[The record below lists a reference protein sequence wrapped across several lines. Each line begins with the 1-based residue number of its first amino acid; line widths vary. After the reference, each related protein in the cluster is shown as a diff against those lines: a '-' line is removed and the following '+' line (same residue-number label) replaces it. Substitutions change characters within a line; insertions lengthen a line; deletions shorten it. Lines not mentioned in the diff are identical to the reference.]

1 MSEELERY
9 LSSTIV
15 YFPNL
20 ENDLR
25 ERSAGEME
33 VASLGTRM
41 CVEDEELQKR
51 KGEES
56 ERYLSSTIVR
66 FPNLQRDLGES
77 SAWETEVASLSTR
90 MCIED
95 EELPKRR
102 AEGFWERVERSQMRT
117 EGHHKMTE
125 QNEKAMFPGHPS
137 TTDYEQ
143 LYKRRLERPQKFFE
157 EFDTS
162 SERAEEKCCLGMP
175 TEVRT
180 RRDENETLLHEIRE
194 LKNLPEEQR
203 RVLALKDRILSN
215 HSSLWQTEHFR
226 L

>member
-1 MSEELERY
+1 MSEEL
-9 LSSTIV
+9 
-15 YFPNL
+15 
-20 ENDLR
+20 
-25 ERSAGEME
+25 
-33 VASLGTRM
+33 
-41 CVEDEELQKR
+41 
-51 KGEES
+51 

-66 FPNLQRDLGES
+66 FPNLQKDLGES
-77 SAWETEVASLSTR
+77 SAWETEVASLGTR

-95 EELPKRR
+95 EELRKRKD
-102 AEGFWERVERSQMRT
+102 EGFWERVERSQMRT
-117 EGHHKMTE
+117 EGHHKMTG

-175 TEVRT
+175 TDATLEVRT
-180 RRDENETLLHEIRE
+180 RRDENETLLNEIRE